1 MGGPD
6 VILTQMIRRRVPS
19 HSQQNLGSQNQP
31 DHSRK
36 MNRPDDRSAPAKA
49 AAWVSRIITIS
60 IEMVVPGLLGYWLDG
75 KLGTK
80 FVFMLAGF
88 VFGVTFAIKHLL
100 KLTQQKN

>member
-1 MGGPD
+1 M
-6 VILTQMIRRRVPS
+6 S

-31 DHSRK
+31 DDPRK
-36 MNRPDDRSAPAKA
+36 MIRPDDRSAQAKA

-60 IEMVVPGLLGYWLDG
+60 IEMVVPGLLGYWLDS

-88 VFGVTFAIKHLL
+88 VFGVTFGIKHLL
-100 KLTQQKN
+100 KLTQQKNQFGQRDSR